1 MRSRILLSVVLAAAM
16 AMLTGCGTR
25 SINPSTGDQP
35 ATGAPSRPPAGPT
48 SHQGGSSTHWHP
60 SAPPPATSTT
70 RPMGSPSHSGT
81 TLTTRPISHPP
92 TTPVRFGKTTT
103 GGPNFDVV
111 VSPDRTTL
119 TTRFAAFEVGVGH
132 TSTRPEATPRF
143 SLALPLTGSAPNA
156 KLTFYVSGYAS
167 VFTGATARLTVSA
180 NGRVT
185 VKDFPKGWDNEF
197 VRTLTV
203 PAIPASTC
211 RLTIVL
217 QAQQI
222 FGSSQEPTAYLNV
235 SAIDAKI
242 T

>member
-1 MRSRILLSVVLAAAM
+1 MRSRILLSVVLATAM
-16 AMLTGCGTR
+16 AMLAGCGAR
-25 SINPSTGDQP
+25 STATTTPSDQP
-35 ATGAPSRPPAGPT
+35 ATGAPSRPPVGST
-48 SHQGGSSTHWHP
+48 THQGGPSTHWHP
-60 SAPPPATSTT
+60 SPHSEITT
-70 RPMGSPSHSGT
+70 
-81 TLTTRPISHPP
+81 TTRPISHPP
-92 TTPVRFGKTTT
+92 STPVRFGKTTT

-119 TTRFAAFEVGVGH
+119 TTRLAALEVGVGD
-132 TSTRPEATPRF
+132 TSTRPQATPRF

-185 VKDFPKGWDNEF
+185 VKDFPKGWDDEF

-211 RLTIVL
+211 RLTIIL

-222 FGSSQEPTAYLNV
+222 FGSSEERTAYLNI